1 LSFEKHRGDKEQ
13 SDPTKIQ
20 KKTLKAT
27 HRTGNREVR
36 NLIGELL
43 GGLAIFILVAIIV
56 LVIIAFFFG
65 YYNRII
71 VLSNRSDNAWSQI
84 DVQLKKRADLV
95 PNLVETVKGYM
106 QHEQKAI
113 EMVTQARE
121 RMLSSSDVKERM
133 DAGNALA
140 GALKTVFAIAE
151 NYPALRASENF
162 RLLQEE
168 LDGIESKIA
177 YARQFYN
184 DSVLEYNNA
193 ISTVPGRWFAGMMG
207 RTTQRPYLEIPE
219 AERAPVKV
227 TF

>member
-1 LSFEKHRGDKEQ
+1 MDSWIWIAG
-13 SDPTKIQ
+13 
-20 KKTLKAT
+20 
-27 HRTGNREVR
+27 
-36 NLIGELL
+36 LI
-43 GGLAIFILVAIIV
+43 
-56 LVIIAFFFG
+56 LVIIVIVVALIFT
-65 YYNRII
+65 YYNRIT
-71 VLSNRSDNAWSQI
+71 VLSNRIDNAWSQI

-106 QHEQKAI
+106 RHEQKAI

-121 RMLSSSDVKERM
+121 RMLGASNVKERM

-140 GALKTVFAIAE
+140 GALKTIFALAE

-162 RLLQEE
+162 KLLQEQ

-184 DSVLEYNNA
+184 DSVLGYNNV
-193 ISTVPGRWFAGMMG
+193 ISTLPGRWFAGMMG
-207 RTTQRPYLEIPE
+207 RTEQRPYLEIPE